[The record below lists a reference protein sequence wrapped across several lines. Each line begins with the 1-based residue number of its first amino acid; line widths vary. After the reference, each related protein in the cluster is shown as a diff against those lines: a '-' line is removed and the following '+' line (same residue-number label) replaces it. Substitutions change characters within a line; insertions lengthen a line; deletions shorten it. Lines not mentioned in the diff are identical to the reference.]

1 MRIREFIVD
10 LTKDPEDRFEEIG
23 KIYGKIL
30 RVLLKRTESAMFSG
44 CEALVAP
51 ILKKALKMAC
61 EFVRDS
67 LGEHEYMQELEGLSR
82 HAKVD
87 VNDLV
92 FANVVYDFTAAFKI
106 PGIGCTG
113 FVHGGPDN
121 PLIARAMDWCIP
133 EGIGSYSMVIRYR
146 AKDYEVL
153 SVGFPGVNGIISG
166 QSSVGLAMTVNQ
178 KTKDGVVGV
187 PNWATPTLWRVREVL
202 ENSSGYR
209 SARRMIGSQ
218 RIASPAFVLM
228 CGVRS
233 GEACLVETDG
243 SEYNFIRVGIGTTQ
257 AVANHTPEGNL
268 LDDDFDDAT
277 SEERYIAMKRRA
289 AALGRADVTL
299 AKKALGRW
307 PINCERTV
315 QQMVLCPALG
325 ILELKCVDLG
335 GTGYLQFSSL

>member
-1 MRIREFIVD
+1 MKIPEFIVD

-23 KIYGKIL
+23 KIYGKSL

-92 FANVVYDFTAAFKI
+92 FANVVYDLTAAFKI

-153 SVGFPGVNGIISG
+153 SVGFPGINGIISG

-187 PNWATPTLWRVREVL
+187 PNWATPTLWRIREVL

-209 SARRMIGSQ
+209 SARRVIGSQ

-228 CGVRS
+228 CGVNS

-243 SEYNFIRVGIGTTQ
+243 SEYGFTRVGIGTTQ
-257 AVANHTPEGNL
+257 AVANHTPEGDL
-268 LDDDFDDAT
+268 LDDDFDDAS

-289 AALGRADVTL
+289 AALDRADVNL
-299 AKKALGRW
+299 AKKTLGRW